1 MSIVMF
7 AVAVLTIAGIYA
19 IMALCFNL
27 TNGQTGVVDFGVIG
41 WVAIGAYTYA
51 IFTSPDPSTVA
62 GAVNLYGLNL
72 PMWVGLIAA
81 MITAGFGA
89 FCIGLPTLRLRGEYL
104 AIAAYALSMIISSFA
119 VNEAWLTNGSRGFFG
134 MPAPFRDQFTDV
146 TTYALIFLALIGV
159 FVLGAYLLFRRIQK
173 SPYGRI
179 LRSIR
184 ENEEVSISIGKNVW
198 KYRMTAY
205 VLSAAV
211 LGLVGVLYAWYASV
225 IVPEMFND
233 VVTFTVVICVI
244 LGGTGNF
251 KGAILGAVIMIGA
264 QELTRFFQADARAA
278 ATLAAVRIMA
288 IGVLLVL
295 IIRFKRRG
303 FLPEKNIKM

>member
-1 MSIVMF
+1 MSIFMFVIAVM
-7 AVAVLTIAGIYA
+7 TIVGIYA
-19 IMALCFNL
+19 MMALCYNL
-27 TNGQTGVVDFGVIG
+27 TNGQTGIVDFGVIG

-51 IFTSPDPSTVA
+51 IITSPDPSTVA
-62 GAVNLYGLNL
+62 GAVNLYGFHL
-72 PMWVGLIAA
+72 PMWIGLIAA
-81 MITAGFGA
+81 MITAAFGA

-104 AIAAYALSMIISSFA
+104 AIGAYALSMVITSFIT
-119 VNEAWLTNGSRGFFG
+119 NEAWLTNGSRGFFG
-134 MPAPFRDQFTDV
+134 MPAPLRDRFTSV
-146 TTYALIFLALIGV
+146 SAYAIFFLLLIWA
-159 FVLGAYLLFRRIQK
+159 FVLGSYFLFRRIEK

-205 VLSAAV
+205 VLAAAI

-225 IVPEMFND
+225 LVPEMFTD
-233 VVTFTVVICVI
+233 IVTFTVVICVI

-251 KGAILGAVIMIGA
+251 KGSLLGATVMIGA
-264 QELTRFFQADARAA
+264 QELTRFFQANADMA
-278 ATLAAVRIMA
+278 ATLAATRIIA
-288 IGVLLVL
+288 IGILLVL

-303 FLPEKNIKM
+303 ILPEKNIKM